1 MMRPRILITVA
12 LVLAMPSLAPAFER
26 DSHYNLRFALSLAA
40 CFDWEE
46 SHLIASGD
54 WGMDENRATYAEM
67 NPIQRKNKIQW
78 HAFGHHDQR
87 FHELWQR
94 SREETDLEYRLVK
107 LGQFMHFLEDWESHA
122 GYGVRMGHAR
132 ATFAGHDPDSL
143 GSSKAKNRRMVQSAL
158 EHLLLSCE
166 DLGRLDSDVD
176 EILVRM
182 MKTIDEDG
190 VLEDLFEA
198 SDPAWK
204 KGKLGGHRQQA
215 AEIFAVNKTRVEEL
229 IQRYVQPIPQKNIP
243 EQFEP
248 GHPERGLPP
257 SLGLAFDQ
265 DGEILD
271 VPDTVDEVT
280 AAYAAAAH
288 LAPDLSVSLTK
299 AQARKKGWRVQV
311 EVANHGEE
319 GVSGGTLEVVV
330 IDGAEESV
338 LAKKSEPL
346 PALAAGE
353 SVELALHLPSIG
365 RARKDAIFGAYIR
378 VQEDDNGMDDIDWLM
393 SQEVAEE
400 LPEIPVIDDLD
411 DSGDEGPIEMVRF
424 LGRPKLILVE
434 NSGCL
439 VLTAVTAEGDTTEK
453 LGEAS
458 FGLISADGDRMQ
470 ILRRIPPLWSA
481 LSTEDGRVAGKL
493 IACFQPGPEECKVWW
508 SMENPRLM
516 VEISV
521 LDDGVE
527 PVHEIIPIEPEM
539 HRTAL
544 AVCDPFGTFIDMH
557 DGSPGSR

>member
-1 MMRPRILITVA
+1 
-12 LVLAMPSLAPAFER
+12 
-26 DSHYNLRFALSLAA
+26 
-40 CFDWEE
+40 
-46 SHLIASGD
+46 
-54 WGMDENRATYAEM
+54 
-67 NPIQRKNKIQW
+67 
-78 HAFGHHDQR
+78 
-87 FHELWQR
+87 
-94 SREETDLEYRLVK
+94 
-107 LGQFMHFLEDWESHA
+107 
-122 GYGVRMGHAR
+122 
-132 ATFAGHDPDSL
+132 
-143 GSSKAKNRRMVQSAL
+143 
-158 EHLLLSCE
+158 
-166 DLGRLDSDVD
+166 
-176 EILVRM
+176 
-182 MKTIDEDG
+182 
-190 VLEDLFEA
+190 
-198 SDPAWK
+198 
-204 KGKLGGHRQQA
+204 
-215 AEIFAVNKTRVEEL
+215 
-229 IQRYVQPIPQKNIP
+229 
-243 EQFEP
+243 
-248 GHPERGLPP
+248 
-257 SLGLAFDQ
+257 
-265 DGEILD
+265 
-271 VPDTVDEVT
+271 VDEVT
-280 AAYAAAAH
+280 AAYAAATH

-299 AQARKKGWRVQV
+299 AQARKNGWRVRV

-458 FGLISADGDRMQ
+458 FGLIAADGDRMQ
-470 ILRRIPPLWSA
+470 ILRRVPPLWSA

-493 IACFQPGPEECKVWW
+493 IACFQPGPEQCQVWW

-527 PVHEIIPIEPEM
+527 PVHEIIPIEPEV

-557 DGSPGSR
+557 EGSPGSK